1 MWMDSPPV
9 VSEDPRDWTVQ
20 YILKNSHG
28 PSFSCSSGL
37 APSGIPKSQRPQDGQ
52 HPQVSP
58 IFLFVA
64 MATDIAAFLELAEPV
79 R

>member
-1 MWMDSPPV
+1 MDSLPV
-9 VSEDPRDWTVQ
+9 VSEGPRDWTVQ

-28 PSFSCSSGL
+28 PSFPCSSGL
-37 APSGIPKSQRPQDGQ
+37 APNGIPKSQRPQDGQ

-58 IFLFVA
+58 IFVFVA
-64 MATDIAAFLELAEPV
+64 LVTDIDAFPELAEHV